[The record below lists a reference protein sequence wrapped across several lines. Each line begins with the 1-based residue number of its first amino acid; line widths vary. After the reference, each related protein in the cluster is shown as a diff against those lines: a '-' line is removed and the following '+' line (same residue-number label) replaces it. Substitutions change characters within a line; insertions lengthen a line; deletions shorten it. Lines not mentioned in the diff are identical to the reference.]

1 MAYQPTNSIFLSHQT
16 SQQYFQPWLISQT
29 SPNKRGVYFFHPD
42 LVGNQSVWPNLES
55 VFDLLTGIYL
65 KIIKL
70 EWSFPTLPLLCCLAG
85 VVAMANSGLDS
96 NGSQFYITTIK
107 TSW

>member
-1 MAYQPTNSIFLSHQT
+1 M
-16 SQQYFQPWLISQT
+16 
-29 SPNKRGVYFFHPD
+29 
-42 LVGNQSVWPNLES
+42 VGNQSVWPNLES